1 VKLNTSTHKAT
12 GTGFKEVAKFKM
24 DMNAKAARVLSDTL
38 YKDKIGS
45 IIREISCNAF
55 DAHIEAGC
63 PEKPFKVKLPDAF
76 DPTFSVRDFGPGLS
90 HEDVEGI
97 YTTYFGSTKDQ
108 ANDAVGAFGLGSKT
122 PFSYTDSFMVTSI
135 HKGVKRVY
143 NAYLEEGLPQISMF
157 GEGEETD
164 EPNGLEVTV
173 TIDPKDFHE
182 FKNSLV
188 KQLRFFPVKPKAG
201 IEWPTIEKE
210 IAEIDGFM
218 YFQSSNDSSND
229 VMRGFFIK
237 QGPVAYPVDFDL
249 LRDYY
254 TTHISKTGSYKNRP
268 YHARTPKNSGE
279 RFIQFL
285 ESCNRRTYTYGRF
298 NNYGAYMDMPIGTV
312 EVTASREGISYTQ
325 ETMHNI
331 CVALDNVRDK
341 MFDSIKHK
349 LDDAFATSKGE
360 FYKLYKDLPEFMVSF
375 IPRESFN
382 LKYSPFYID
391 RNNSLTLKLPRKF
404 KELEVSN
411 YSCINGKPKKE
422 SHYSWSNSKSANG
435 TPDYE
440 NSPFALNVLNRILGN
455 NPVYY
460 KDENY
465 AFATRTCDDA
475 GDRKFA
481 IIDLPKDK
489 YNSFIKFLDGAAGDI
504 TKISSLP
511 MPPRNIKSTG
521 RSITG
526 GKSRSWFWLNSQ
538 IFNNSSLTN
547 TLYSYGCDQE
557 FEETVED
564 YNGKSLVCFNT
575 HNNKI
580 SDTGLPFEIL
590 HLIFNYVTFK
600 KSNDYACIGI
610 AEKDMKRALK
620 KNPNNFVSVKN
631 YFETHKSEIIK
642 SVQSNIN
649 DTIAERYEERM
660 SLHLNTNRMFNILEH
675 IKITQDVTL
684 VGLDDVFVSK
694 TEYEKNNSGGDKLSF
709 LGSMHPNTLKDAMA
723 YLGMHDVWNLQQNTQ
738 HILNYGT
745 SMEQVEKELMDLNI
759 PIVSMVENHK
769 RIVKMFKNPANRK
782 TFLNLFVEDK
792 IGNSCKVYDHFDFGT
807 ILIDPIKIAKE
818 IIGEIT

>member
-1 VKLNTSTHKAT
+1 MKLNISTHKAT
-12 GTGFKEVAKFKM
+12 GVGFKEVAKFKM
-24 DMNAKAARVLSDTL
+24 DMNAKVARVLSDTL

-55 DAHIEAGC
+55 DAHVEAGC

-157 GEGEETD
+157 NEGEETD

-188 KQLRFFPVKPKAG
+188 KQLRFFPVKPEANV
-201 IEWPTIEKE
+201 EWPTIEKE
-210 IAEIDGFM
+210 IAKIDEFV
-218 YFQSSNDSSND
+218 YFQSNDD
-229 VMRGFFIK
+229 VMHGFFIK

-249 LRDYY
+249 IRDYY
-254 TTHISKTGSYKNRP
+254 TTHISKTGSSKNLP
-268 YHARTPKNSGE
+268 YYARNPQHEGE

-285 ESCNRRTYTYGRF
+285 ESFNRRTCGRF
-298 NNYGAYMDMPIGTV
+298 NIYGAYMDMPIGTV

-331 CVALDNVRDK
+331 CVALDNVRNK
-341 MFDSIKHK
+341 MFGSIKHK

-360 FYKLYKDLPEFMVSF
+360 FYNLYNDLPEFMVSLL
-375 IPRESFN
+375 PRERFN
-382 LKYSPFYID
+382 QKYNPFYIN
-391 RNNSLTLKLPRKF
+391 RNNLLNLKLPRKF
-404 KELEVSN
+404 KELEVSD

-422 SHYSWSNSKSANG
+422 SHYSWSNSNRANG

-440 NSPFALNVLNRILGN
+440 NSPFAFNVLNRILGN

-465 AFATRTCDDA
+465 AYVTRTFNDVES
-475 GDRKFA
+475 GRKFV

-511 MPPRNIKSTG
+511 MPSRNTKSTG
-521 RSITG
+521 HSITG
-526 GKSRSWFWLNSQ
+526 GKRRSWFWLNSQ
-538 IFNNSSLTN
+538 IFNNSSN

-564 YNGKSLVCFNT
+564 YNGKTLVCFNT
-575 HNNKI
+575 YNNKI
-580 SDTGLPFEIL
+580 GDTGLPFEIL
-590 HLIFNYVTFK
+590 HLIFNYVAIK
-600 KSNDYACIGI
+600 KSDDYACIGI
-610 AEKDMKRALK
+610 SEKDMKRALK
-620 KNPNNFVSVKN
+620 KNPNNFVSVKD
-631 YFETHKSEIIK
+631 YFETHKDEIIK
-642 SVQSNIN
+642 TARSSIN
-649 DTIAERYEERM
+649 DAIVEAYENRIHMHFNMNRM
-660 SLHLNTNRMFNILEH
+660 MFNILES
-675 IKITQDVTL
+675 IKIERDITL

-694 TEYEKNNSGGDKLSF
+694 AEYEKNNSGKEKSNF
-709 LGSMHPNTLKDAMA
+709 LGSMHPERFKNVMA
-723 YLGMHDVWNLQQNTQ
+723 YLGTHDVLNLQQNVQ
-738 HILNYGT
+738 NILNSAT
-745 SMEQVEKELMDLNI
+745 SMEQLEKELKGLNI
-759 PIVSMVENHK
+759 PILSMVENHK
-769 RIVKMFKNPANRK
+769 IIVKMLKNPANRK
-782 TFLNLFVEDK
+782 TFLNLFVEGR
-792 IGNSCKVYDHFDFGT
+792 IGNHCKIIDCFNSDT
-807 ILIDPIKIAKE
+807 ILIDPVRIAKE
-818 IIGEIT
+818 IIDEIA